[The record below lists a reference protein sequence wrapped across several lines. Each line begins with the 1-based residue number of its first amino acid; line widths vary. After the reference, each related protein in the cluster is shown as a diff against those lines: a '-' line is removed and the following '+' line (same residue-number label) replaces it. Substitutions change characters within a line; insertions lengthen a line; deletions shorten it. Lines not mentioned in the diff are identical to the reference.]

1 MDIAQ
6 VINEYGFPIVATVG
20 LLYMI
25 YFIWGFITN
34 QIKAKLG
41 ETMVTLVGL
50 IDRIRMLDNDIIRL
64 QQKFFLIIA
73 IILSLGNVSA
83 DEMRHRFS
91 NPSFSGIGASAHWLT
106 IENQEHSRKETR
118 KEEAEAKIEEGE
130 RAKQNTTLAR
140 FIRNLESRIYAELS
154 RQLVDNMFGETKSE
168 SGSFELEGNKVDYST
183 DGSIVSLTVTDKSG
197 GTTTI
202 SVPIGDFYF

>member
-1 MDIAQ
+1 MLQIKK
-6 VINEYGFPIVATVG
+6 I
-20 LLYMI
+20 LKR
-25 YFIWGFITN
+25 ITN
-34 QIKAKLG
+34 IIG
-41 ETMVTLVGL
+41 HIVGV
-50 IDRIRMLDNDIIRL
+50 IAICI
-64 QQKFFLIIA
+64 FLIIA

-83 DEMRHRFS
+83 DEMRYRFN

-130 RAKQNTTLAR
+130 RATQNTTLAR

-183 DGSIVSLTVTDKSG
+183 DGSIVSLTVTDESG